1 MTLWHLIPKK
11 QVPATFQS
19 HASNTSQLSVCSW
32 ALSPIL
38 IACAAALHRQRA
50 HAPFT
55 RFTLDYARSRARP
68 PESCTLPAHSPPS
81 SLPFDRILTSQD
93 PHHRD
98 TTAVD
103 SHATPTARTNP
114 HPYPHTGRPSPLLK
128 FGSNNENAK
137 TILPQQLELYLSPL
151 LPLPMHPLPLPL
163 PLPPQ
168 PFPTT
173 AVHPRTARH
182 PPILLLLLLLTR
194 PHFTG
199 LITAPITVLCPK
211 LPPTSNIA
219 LDSIDSHPF
228 YSMSADA

>member
-1 MTLWHLIPKK
+1 M
-11 QVPATFQS
+11 
-19 HASNTSQLSVCSW
+19 N
-32 ALSPIL
+32 
-38 IACAAALHRQRA
+38 
-50 HAPFT
+50 
-55 RFTLDYARSRARP
+55 
-68 PESCTLPAHSPPS
+68 
-81 SLPFDRILTSQD
+81 
-93 PHHRD
+93 HHRD

-128 FGSNNENAK
+128 FGFNNENAK
-137 TILPQQLELYLSPL
+137 TVLPQQLELYLSPL
-151 LPLPMHPLPLPL
+151 LPLPLHPLPLLL

-168 PFPTT
+168 PSPTT

-199 LITAPITVLCPK
+199 LITAPITALCPK